1 MPLQIETQPFQFN
14 NTVTGLSSAVFNSV
28 SATSITGGNSKQWD
42 TAYQSVSSQPYTLID
57 STSSIRPKRG
67 NNTASAI
74 YSSVGGGKSNTASAV
89 YSVVGGGGNNQATG
103 VASNVSG
110 GLNNCANYN
119 FTSIA
124 GGLGNCVTGDSS
136 TIGGGAYNKVV
147 SANRSVIAGG
157 LNNTVSSFYS
167 NVGGGLGNNI
177 DSGGYYSVIAG
188 GTGNKICINSTSSTI
203 NGGDHNI
210 LLPNCASIGGGD
222 RNRILNNGWWSGI
235 GSGCGNVIYEPES
248 YIASGICNTNSGYS
262 SFIGSGVSNTV
273 AIPNQNLTSYWKL
286 DESGT
291 GTRYSSHGPNDLI
304 QHNTISSTTGRIGN
318 GIIGNTTGWLST
330 TSTVNLSGEFTI
342 NYWTIPTYNPN
353 IQQFAGQGYG
363 SLSFNVTYNHM
374 YYGVPNA
381 YYLLYVNIGSPTNAW
396 TMATLTRDI
405 NGRVRM
411 YHNGVYIGY
420 KLDNTNYTNIYG
432 VLAQP
437 NGAFASSANGV
448 KMDELGIWYRPLSEA
463 EITFLYNKGNGVT
476 YPYGNDYNLT
486 TRSSVIAGG
495 QGNYIGSN
503 CSFIAAGS
511 NNCINLG
518 LNNSF
523 VLGSNITALSAN
535 YTYINSLEVTN
546 TPSIIVLKDSTGKR
560 WKVGVDTSGNPVGL
574 GAA

>member
-1 MPLQIETQPFQFN
+1 MSLQIETQPFQFN

-28 SATSITGGNSKQWD
+28 SATSITGGNSNQWD

-67 NNTASAI
+67 NNTASAV
-74 YSSVGGGKSNTASAV
+74 YSFVGGGS
-89 YSVVGGGGNNQATG
+89 NNQATG
-103 VASNVSG
+103 VASNVVG
-110 GLNNCANYN
+110 GCSNCANYN

-124 GGLGNCVTGDSS
+124 GGLGNCVTGDSAA
-136 TIGGGAYNKVV
+136 IGGGAYNKVF
-147 SANRSVIAGG
+147 ANRSVIAGG
-157 LNNTVSSFYS
+157 YGNTVSGLYS
-167 NVGGGLGNNI
+167 NVGGGNNNNI
-177 DSGGYYSVIAG
+177 DIGGLYSNVAGGY
-188 GTGNKICINSTSSTI
+188 GNKICINSRSSTI
-203 NGGDHNI
+203 NGGENNT
-210 LLPNCASIGGGD
+210 LSQNCASIGGGD
-222 RNRILNNGWWSGI
+222 RNRILNAGWWSGI
-235 GSGCGNVIYEPES
+235 GSGCGNVIYEAES
-248 YIASGICNTNSGYS
+248 YIASGIRNTNSGYS
-262 SFIGSGVSNTV
+262 SFIGGGVSNTV

-291 GTRYSSHGPNDLI
+291 GTRNNSIGSNHLI

-342 NYWTIPTYNPN
+342 NYWTIPTYNSN
-353 IQQFAGQGYG
+353 IQQFSGQGYG
-363 SLSFNVTYNHM
+363 SLNFNVNYNCM

-381 YYLLYVNIGSPTNAW
+381 YYRLNVIIGSPTNAW
-396 TMATLTRDI
+396 TMATLTRDV

-411 YHNGVYIGY
+411 YRNGVYIGH
-420 KLDNTNYTNIYG
+420 KIDNTNYTNIYG

-437 NGAFASSANGV
+437 DGSYASSANGV

-476 YPYGNDYNLT
+476 YPYGNDYGLT

-518 LNNSF
+518 LDNSF